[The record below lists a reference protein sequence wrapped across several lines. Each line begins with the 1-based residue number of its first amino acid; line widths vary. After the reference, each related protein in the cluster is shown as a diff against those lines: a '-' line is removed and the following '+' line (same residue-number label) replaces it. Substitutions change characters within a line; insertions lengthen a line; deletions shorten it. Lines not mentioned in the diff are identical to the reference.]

1 MRRVKGLLF
10 GFKTMDFIKR
20 YLPILS
26 ELFESD
32 TVIIFA
38 IGAGLGFLFGFL
50 FKDIRHRNRAAISC
64 LAAYALCEIIL
75 DIRVNMGLGLL
86 LLIVGTTALGA
97 CMGILLNFPVY
108 MLLAKKKT

>member
-1 MRRVKGLLF
+1 
-10 GFKTMDFIKR
+10 MDFIER
-20 YLPILS
+20 YLPIFS
-26 ELFESD
+26 ELTDSD
-32 TVIIFA
+32 SWGFLL
-38 IGAGLGFLFGFL
+38 IGAGIGFVFGFML
-50 FKDIRHRNRAAISC
+50 KDIRHRNRAAISC

-108 MLLAKKKT
+108 MLLAKKIK